1 MSGDTKTV
9 EMDKK
14 PKDVM
19 KVSSHSLLE
28 CFNLKKRKTLLL
40 EMISSIN
47 DCEIEDLID
56 KLFERKVIESHQMFT
71 IKDDTIKK
79 NVSDL
84 IQGIKSESDTL
95 PKALIEVLY
104 EIEKGQTV
112 EEILDKNKGNF

>member
-28 CFNLKKRKTLLL
+28 CFNLEKRKSLLL
-40 EMISSIN
+40 QMINSIN

-56 KLFERKVIESHQMFT
+56 KLFEKKVIEFHQMFT
-71 IKDDTIKK
+71 IKDGIIKK

-95 PKALIEVLY
+95 LKALIEVLN
-104 EIEKGQTV
+104 EIENGQIV
-112 EEILDKNKGNF
+112 EEILDKNK